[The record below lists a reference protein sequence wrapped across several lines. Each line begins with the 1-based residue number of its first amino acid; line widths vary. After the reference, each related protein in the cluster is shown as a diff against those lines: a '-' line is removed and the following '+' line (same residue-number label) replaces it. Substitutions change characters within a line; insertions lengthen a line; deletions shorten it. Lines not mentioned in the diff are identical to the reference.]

1 MNAKKNSY
9 AYVVSDCLSIV
20 VAIVSV
26 YLLRQW
32 FNVPLLRLDLSLL
45 YVLCWL
51 IWFAFTGAY
60 YQPLAER
67 SRLNE
72 WSITVIN
79 TLAACILLHL
89 FFPDW
94 FPTWSNWCLFWLLHL
109 FWILLGR
116 SWILWL
122 VKRALS
128 SGKISFT
135 TLIVGQGPTALKLI
149 EDLQKNYTYLGYQSM
164 GYLSTD
170 DTISGIKILPIP
182 ELGKLEDIEQ
192 VMDQFGIEKVIL
204 APEKRDA
211 HFIESLVKKIAGRDA
226 DIKLAPSLLDIITGA
241 VKTNNVL
248 GAPLIDVQSNPLS
261 ATERHIK
268 RTVDI
273 ITAITA
279 LVVLSPL
286 LLYFAIRTA
295 LSSQGP
301 VIYRQ
306 TRIGYQGKPFT
317 ILKFRSM
324 IESAE
329 SDGPALSHDNDPRI
343 TSWGKTMRKW
353 RLDEL
358 PQLWNIIKGEM
369 SWVGPRPER
378 KVYADQLQQLT
389 PYYHYLLRVKPGL
402 TSWGMVQFGYAS
414 SVTDMLER
422 MKYDLIYIENASL
435 LLDFKIMMH
444 TLQIILAGKGK

>member
-1 MNAKKNSY
+1 
-9 AYVVSDCLSIV
+9 
-20 VAIVSV
+20 
-26 YLLRQW
+26 
-32 FNVPLLRLDLSLL
+32 
-45 YVLCWL
+45 
-51 IWFAFTGAY
+51 
-60 YQPLAER
+60 
-67 SRLNE
+67 
-72 WSITVIN
+72 
-79 TLAACILLHL
+79 
-89 FFPDW
+89 
-94 FPTWSNWCLFWLLHL
+94 
-109 FWILLGR
+109 
-116 SWILWL
+116 
-122 VKRALS
+122 
-128 SGKISFT
+128 
-135 TLIVGQGPTALKLI
+135 
-149 EDLQKNYTYLGYQSM
+149 
-164 GYLSTD
+164 
-170 DTISGIKILPIP
+170 
-182 ELGKLEDIEQ
+182 
-192 VMDQFGIEKVIL
+192 
-204 APEKRDA
+204 
-211 HFIESLVKKIAGRDA
+211 VKKIAAKEA
-226 DIKLAPSLLDIITGA
+226 DIKLAPRLLDIITGA

-273 ITAITA
+273 TTAITA
-279 LVVLSPL
+279 MIVLSPL
-286 LLYFAIRTA
+286 LLYIAIRTA
-295 LSSQGP
+295 LSSRGP
-301 VIYRQ
+301 IIYRQ
-306 TRIGYQGKPFT
+306 TRIGYKGKPFT

-324 IESAE
+324 VEEAE
-329 SDGPALSHDNDPRI
+329 LKGPALSHDNDPRI

-389 PYYHYLLRVKPGL
+389 PYYHYLQRVKPGL

>member
-9 AYVVSDCLSIV
+9 AYVAIDCLSIV
-20 VAIVSV
+20 ASIVTVGFSG
-26 YLLRQW
+26 RW
-32 FNVPLLRLDLSLL
+32 PELSLL
-45 YVLCWL
+45 RPEIAVLYICGWL
-51 IWFAFTGAY
+51 LWFAFTGAY

-79 TLAACILLHL
+79 ILSACIFLHL
-89 FFPDW
+89 FLPAYFPS
-94 FPTWSNWCLFWLLHL
+94 WSNWFLFWLIHL
-109 FWILLGR
+109 FWVMAGR
-116 SWILWL
+116 TWILWL
-122 VKRALS
+122 VKRSLT
-128 SGKISFT
+128 SGHISFK
-135 TLIVGQGPTALKLI
+135 TLIVGQGPTAQKLI
-149 EDLQKNYTYLGYQSM
+149 DNLQKNYAYLGYQTV

-170 DTISGIKILPIP
+170 DTPSGHSISFPL
-182 ELGKLEDIEQ
+182 LGKWEELEEVIENYS
-192 VMDQFGIEKVIL
+192 IEKVIL
-204 APEKRDA
+204 APEKRDV
-211 HFIESLVKKIAGRDA
+211 HLIESLVKKIAAREV
-226 DIKLAPSLLDIITGA
+226 DIKLAPHLLDIITGA

-261 ATERHIK
+261 GTERHIK
-268 RTVDI
+268 RTADLLLA
-273 ITAITA
+273 TLA

-286 LLYFAIRTA
+286 LLYIAIRTA
-295 LSSQGP
+295 LSSPGS
-301 VIYRQ
+301 IIFRQ
-306 TRIGYQGKPFT
+306 SRIGYKGQPFT

-324 IESAE
+324 VQEAE
-329 SDGPALSHDNDPRI
+329 LNGPALSHDNDPRI
-343 TSWGKTMRKW
+343 TPWGKTMRKW

-369 SWVGPRPER
+369 SLVGPRPER
-378 KVYADQLQQLT
+378 KVYADQLQQMS
-389 PYYHYLLRVKPGL
+389 PYYHYLLRVQPGL

-414 SVTDMLER
+414 NVNDMLER

>member
-1 MNAKKNSY
+1 MDAKKNSY
-9 AYVVSDCLSIV
+9 AYVVSDCLSIG
-20 VAIVSV
+20 VAIVSI
-26 YLLRQW
+26 YMLREWFLLPILQ
-32 FNVPLLRLDLSLL
+32 PDLGLL
-45 YVLCWL
+45 YIICWL

-72 WSITVIN
+72 WSITIIN
-79 TLAACILLHL
+79 TLVACILLHL
-89 FFPDW
+89 FLPAW
-94 FPTWSNWCLFWLLHL
+94 FPGWSNWFLFWLIHLFWLLV
-109 FWILLGR
+109 GR
-116 SWILWL
+116 SWVLWWI
-122 VKRALS
+122 KRSLS
-128 SGKISFT
+128 SGKISFS
-135 TLIVGQGPTALKLI
+135 TLIVGQGATARKLI

-170 DTISGIKILPIP
+170 DAISSREILPIP
-182 ELGKLEDIEQ
+182 QLGKLEDIEE
-192 VMDQFGIEKVIL
+192 VMDKFSIEKVIL
-204 APEKRDA
+204 APEKRDV
-211 HFIESLVKKIAGRDA
+211 HFIESLVKKIAGRQA
-226 DIKLAPSLLDIITGA
+226 DIKLAPRLLDIITGA

-261 ATERHIK
+261 GTERHIK
-268 RTVDI
+268 RTVDLI
-273 ITAITA
+273 AAITA

-286 LLYFAIRTA
+286 LLYIGIRTA
-295 LSSQGP
+295 MSSPGP

-306 TRIGYQGKPFT
+306 TRIGYKGKPFT

-324 IESAE
+324 VENAE
-329 SDGPALSHDNDPRI
+329 PNGPALSHDNDLRI

-369 SWVGPRPER
+369 SWIGPRPER

-414 SVTDMLER
+414 NVNDMLER

>member
-1 MNAKKNSY
+1 MDAKKNSY
-9 AYVVSDCLSIV
+9 AYVVSDCLSIG
-20 VAIVSV
+20 VAIVSI
-26 YLLRQW
+26 YLLREW
-32 FNVPLLRLDLSLL
+32 FLLPILQPDLGLL
-45 YVLCWL
+45 YIICWL

-72 WSITVIN
+72 WSITIIN
-79 TLAACILLHL
+79 TLVACVLLHL
-89 FFPDW
+89 FLPDW
-94 FPTWSNWCLFWLLHL
+94 FPGWSNWFLFWLIHL
-109 FWILLGR
+109 FWVLVGR
-116 SWILWL
+116 SWVLWWI
-122 VKRALS
+122 KRSLS
-128 SGKISFT
+128 SGKISFS
-135 TLIVGQGPTALKLI
+135 TLIVGQGATARKLI

-170 DTISGIKILPIP
+170 DAISSREILSIP
-182 ELGKLEDIEQ
+182 QLGKLEDIEK
-192 VMDQFGIEKVIL
+192 VMDKFGIEKVIL
-204 APEKRDA
+204 APEKRDV
-211 HFIESLVKKIAGRDA
+211 HFIESLVKKIAGRQA
-226 DIKLAPSLLDIITGA
+226 DIKLAPRLLDIITGA

-261 ATERHIK
+261 GTERHIK
-268 RTVDI
+268 RTVDLI
-273 ITAITA
+273 AAITA
-279 LVVLSPL
+279 LVLLSPL
-286 LLYFAIRTA
+286 LLYIGIRTA
-295 LSSQGP
+295 MSSPGP

-306 TRIGYQGKPFT
+306 TRIGYKGKPFT

-324 IESAE
+324 VENAE
-329 SDGPALSHDNDPRI
+329 PNGPALSHDNDLRI

-369 SWVGPRPER
+369 SWIGPRPER

-414 SVTDMLER
+414 NVNDMLER